1 MASSEPQRGEI
12 WLTSLGAARKG
23 EPGKNRPA
31 VVVSANEI
39 ATGMKDELIV
49 VIPLSSSRATSPL
62 RPEVSPE
69 EGIERDSVVVTRAI
83 RAVARSRLLRRLG
96 RLEDDTLGEVEM
108 ALSLVLGLESA
119 APSR

>member
-1 MASSEPQRGEI
+1 MASSEPRRGEI

-31 VVVSANEI
+31 VVVSANDI
-39 ATGMKDELIV
+39 ATGVKDELIV

>member
-1 MASSEPQRGEI
+1 MASSEPRRGEI

-39 ATGMKDELIV
+39 ATGVKDELIV

-119 APSR
+119 AHSR